1 MVKPNVQLVR
11 DYFDILAKGNME
23 ALGQLFADDV
33 VWHQPGKGSLSG
45 VYRGKKE
52 LFTLLGKFME
62 ISGGSFRIDD
72 IRAIMANENL
82 VTASL
87 HFRAQRKDRQ
97 MSMDG
102 VDLMRIE
109 SGQIKEVW
117 LFSGD
122 EDAEDDFWSGT
133 GWRS

>member
-23 ALGQLFADDV
+23 ALGHLLAEDV

-52 LFTLLGKFME
+52 LFTLLGIFME

-122 EDAEDDFWSGT
+122 EDAEDDFWSG
-133 GWRS
+133 R

>member
-1 MVKPNVQLVR
+1 
-11 DYFDILAKGNME
+11 
-23 ALGQLFADDV
+23 
-33 VWHQPGKGSLSG
+33 
-45 VYRGKKE
+45 
-52 LFTLLGKFME
+52 LGKFME

-87 HFRAQRKDRQ
+87 HFRAQRQDRQ
-97 MSMDG
+97 VSMDG

-122 EDAEDDFWSGT
+122 EDAEDEFWSG
-133 GWRS
+133 R